1 MTARQHPKIDQS
13 ILRSF
18 GLTRGQGPYMTPT
31 TPANSKTDRLY
42 AEIVKR
48 LVRTIPGKV
57 FEREQRDDLG
67 PDVGMDVVDN

>member
-31 TPANSKTDRLY
+31 YTPDFLLLVVTGDDFLDNTASK
-42 AEIVKR
+42 
-48 LVRTIPGKV
+48 KV
-57 FEREQRDDLG
+57 FDRAF
-67 PDVGMDVVDN
+67 MFKIA